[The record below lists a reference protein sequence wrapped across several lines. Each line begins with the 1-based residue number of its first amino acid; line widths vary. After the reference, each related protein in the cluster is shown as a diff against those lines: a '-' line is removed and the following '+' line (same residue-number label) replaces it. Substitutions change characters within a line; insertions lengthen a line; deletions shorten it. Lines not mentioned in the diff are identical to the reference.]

1 MAEKY
6 PNANITA
13 VSNSS
18 SQREFILRTADERG
32 VAKNLQVITYDMND
46 FDTEQS
52 FDRVVSIEM
61 FEHMRNYETLLRRI
75 SSWLA
80 EDGKL
85 FVHIFCHKALT
96 YKFQDEGSSDWM
108 SRYFFSGGIMP
119 SNELLSH
126 FQNDLA
132 LAKQWSWNG
141 VHYQKTAEAWLANMD
156 SNRTEIMKVLTSTYD
171 QDANRWFNRWRM
183 FYLACSELFGFDGGN
198 EWFVGHYLFENSLAP
213 NGQEAIQAKEIQARE
228 IQAREIQALAKK

>member
-228 IQAREIQALAKK
+228 IQALAKK